1 MARNHPAQVERKVL
15 EVLRM
20 ATSFEMLESVAPTEG
35 ESEAARESSHQLA
48 RLLSGIKL
56 DTDGTGAA
64 GEVVKLQIQLDSE
77 HEVVSLPASALR
89 LLNHILVQMAQGNIV
104 TMVPTQCEVTTQQAA
119 DLLNVSRPFLIGLLE
134 KGEIPFSKVGTHRRV
149 LFSDVMAYKKRVDA
163 ARIEALDELAAIAQ
177 AEDMGY

>member
-1 MARNHPAQVERKVL
+1 
-15 EVLRM
+15 M

-35 ESEAARESSHQLA
+35 ESDIARESSHQLA
-48 RLLSGIKL
+48 RLLGGIKPGEGGANSA
-56 DTDGTGAA
+56 DG
-64 GEVVKLQIQLDSE
+64 VVRLKVELDSE

-89 LLNHILVQMAQGNIV
+89 LLNHILVQMAQGNVV

-134 KGEIPFSKVGTHRRV
+134 KGEIPFTKVGTHRRI